1 MEKRTS
7 QRIEVSLRNVLL
19 HHSIRV
25 NRGVFVLDA
34 CVRLQSSKR
43 GSVISRITFSVFWQ
57 DFAALIPC
65 KVNKH
70 TAQSIKCIACHNRPT
85 SHAMW
90 TYTIRLVNLSNT
102 VFMRL
107 AANESTSLRN
117 APITNRPITGDR
129 FHTHAP
135 QRWWR
140 EESSNRLSTSVS
152 QFTCC
157 RAALPLKTWDTC
169 HSKCKRQESY
179 KGLFPTFLFKL
190 RIDLDTSKSNPGH
203 LSPSL
208 PQGVFGP
215 AWTRCKA
222 WTCPRLAVP
231 HLNSISYPTSCGN
244 SLWKMKILKQ
254 HDGSHGKKLPSTSN
268 ETWKPLRS
276 QQSWSPG
283 TSTYLR
289 KSLKLLHNLLKTG
302 GPFCPSPPASVSSPP
317 EGNRNSHEMPQKE
330 FCSSALFF
338 PIPFLNPN
346 SQVLQFLAWLWRLA
360 LALRC
365 QCASSNF

>member
-1 MEKRTS
+1 M
-7 QRIEVSLRNVLL
+7 
-19 HHSIRV
+19 
-25 NRGVFVLDA
+25 LDA
-34 CVRLQSSKR
+34 CVWLQCSKR

-70 TAQSIKCIACHNRPT
+70 TPQSTKCIACHNRPT

-90 TYTIRLVNLSNT
+90 TYTIPLVNLSNT

-107 AANESTSLRN
+107 AANESTSLRK
-117 APITNRPITGDR
+117 APITNRPITGHR

-140 EESSNRLSTSVS
+140 EESSNRLSTSVG

-169 HSKCKRQESY
+169 HSRCKRQESY

-222 WTCPRLAVP
+222 WTAQGWQFHISTRFSTLPAAVETAFGRC
-231 HLNSISYPTSCGN
+231 H
-244 SLWKMKILKQ
+244 W
-254 HDGSHGKKLPSTSN
+254 SN
-268 ETWKPLRS
+268 TM
-276 QQSWSPG
+276 QSW
-283 TSTYLR
+283 
-289 KSLKLLHNLLKTG
+289 H
-302 GPFCPSPPASVSSPP
+302 
-317 EGNRNSHEMPQKE
+317 
-330 FCSSALFF
+330 
-338 PIPFLNPN
+338 
-346 SQVLQFLAWLWRLA
+346 LA
-360 LALRC
+360 
-365 QCASSNF
+365 FHI